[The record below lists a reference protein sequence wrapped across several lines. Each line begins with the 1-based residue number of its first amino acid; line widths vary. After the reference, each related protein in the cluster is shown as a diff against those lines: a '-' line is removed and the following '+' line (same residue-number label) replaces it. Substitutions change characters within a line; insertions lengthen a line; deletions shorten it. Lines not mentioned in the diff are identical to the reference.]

1 MRSWW
6 AAALCDERVGRQAR
20 QSQLG
25 RAHRGRRR
33 EVRDQAFFDDLRSSD
48 DIEMS
53 LVVCCSPLSALFS
66 RL

>member
-1 MRSWW
+1 
-6 AAALCDERVGRQAR
+6 VGRQAR

-33 EVRDQAFFDDLRSSD
+33 EARDQAFFDDLRSSD